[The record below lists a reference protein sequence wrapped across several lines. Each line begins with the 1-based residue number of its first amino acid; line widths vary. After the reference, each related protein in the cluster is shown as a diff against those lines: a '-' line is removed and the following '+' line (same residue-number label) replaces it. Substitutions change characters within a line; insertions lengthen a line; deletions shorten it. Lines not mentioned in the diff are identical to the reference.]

1 LSAAK
6 RESRS
11 SSSIES
17 PGVVNDILAP
27 PIVPA
32 RAAPVPVCFFN
43 ERRRFRRMVGR
54 GALLEFVT
62 VGFYRFWLANDMR
75 RHLWS
80 HTAVGGDTLEYTG
93 TARELL
99 IGFLFAVAILAP
111 IYLIYFLLGLE
122 AERYKAF
129 ASVPMG
135 LFFYLFAQF
144 AVYRARR
151 YRLTRTVW
159 RGVRFWMTGSG
170 WNYAWR
176 VGLWALLLVLTL
188 GLTLPWR
195 QAVLERFKMR
205 HTSYGNVHGRFV
217 GSGTQLFR
225 RGWGLWAIMMAPI
238 VLAIVLGVTKH
249 EVLAT
254 IMGFVPVIAAPFVY
268 PIYKAI
274 EWRWWVEG
282 IQFGEVRFE
291 SSMRRTGLLG
301 LYWKVIGWLM
311 VIFSVLSTWVGGA
324 MGIAVALLGFRHTTA
339 QDMAVLM
346 QSAYILA
353 PIAVGYVMAVLAMW
367 AVTRIYLIHDVWQKV
382 AQSTTVYNLGTAE
395 DVVAEGKPVTALGE
409 GFADSL
415 DVVGF

>member
-1 LSAAK
+1 MN
-6 RESRS
+6 E
-11 SSSIES
+11 IF
-17 PGVVNDILAP
+17 AP
-27 PIVPA
+27 PPIPA
-32 RAAPVPVCFFN
+32 RTGATPVFFFN

-111 IYLIYFLLGLE
+111 IYFIYFLLGLE

-135 LFFYLFAQF
+135 LFFYLFTQF

-170 WNYAWR
+170 WMYALR
-176 VGLWALLLVLTL
+176 VGLWAIVLILTL
-188 GLTLPWR
+188 GLALPWR
-195 QAVLERFKMR
+195 SASLERFKMR
-205 HTSYGNVHGRFV
+205 HTSYGNVHGRFAAA
-217 GSGTQLFR
+217 GTDLFK
-225 RGWGLWAIMMAPI
+225 RGWGLWAILMAPI
-238 VLAIVLGVTKH
+238 ALAIVFGVMKH
-249 EVLAT
+249 EILAT
-254 IMGFVPVIAAPFVY
+254 IMGFVPLVAAPFVY

-274 EWRWWVEG
+274 EWRWWVDG

-291 SSMRRTGLLG
+291 SSMKRADLMG
-301 LYWKVIGWLM
+301 LYWKVIGWLV
-311 VIFSVLSTWVGGA
+311 VIFTVLSSWFGGVI
-324 MGIAVALLGFRHTTA
+324 GITIALNGFTHKTA
-339 QDMAVLM
+339 QEMTMLM
-346 QSAYILA
+346 QSPTVLVPLAMGYVLAILA
-353 PIAVGYVMAVLAMW
+353 LW

-382 AQSTTVYNLGTAE
+382 AQSTTVYNLSTAE
-395 DVVAEGKPVTALGE
+395 DVVAEGKLVTALGE

>member
-1 LSAAK
+1 
-6 RESRS
+6 
-11 SSSIES
+11 
-17 PGVVNDILAP
+17 
-27 PIVPA
+27 
-32 RAAPVPVCFFN
+32 
-43 ERRRFRRMVGR
+43 MVGR

-62 VGFYRFWLANDMR
+62 VGFYRFWLATDMR

-80 HTAVGGDTLEYTG
+80 HTAVGGDTAEYTG

-111 IYLIYFLLGLE
+111 IYFIYFLLGLE

-129 ASVPMG
+129 ASAPMG
-135 LFFYLFAQF
+135 VFFYLFAQF

-176 VGLWALLLVLTL
+176 VGLWALALTLTL

-195 QAVLERFKMR
+195 QAALERFKMR
-205 HTSYGNVHGRFV
+205 HTSYGNVPGRFV
-217 GSGTQLFR
+217 ASGGELFK
-225 RGWGLWAIMMAPI
+225 RGWGLWAILMAPI
-238 VLAIVLGVTKH
+238 VLAVIFGVMKH

-254 IMGFVPVIAAPFVY
+254 ITAFGPFIVAPFVY

-274 EWRWWVEG
+274 EWRWWVDG

-291 SSMRRTGLLG
+291 SSMRRNELIG
-301 LYWKVIGWLM
+301 LYWKVIAWLV
-311 VIFSVLSTWVGGA
+311 VIFSAMSTWVGGA
-324 MGIAVALLGFRHTTA
+324 VGIAFALTGFSQHKTPQEMT
-339 QDMAVLM
+339 MLM
-346 QSAYILA
+346 QSPSVLV
-353 PIAVGYVMAVLAMW
+353 PIVVGYVMAILALW

-382 AQSTTVYNLGTAE
+382 SQSTTVYNLAAAE

>member
-1 LSAAK
+1 MN
-6 RESRS
+6 E
-11 SSSIES
+11 IY
-17 PGVVNDILAP
+17 AP

-62 VGFYRFWLANDMR
+62 VGFYRFWLATDMR

-111 IYLIYFLLGLE
+111 VYFLYFLLGLE

-129 ASVPMG
+129 ASAPMG
-135 LFFYLFAQF
+135 VFFYLFAQF

-176 VGLWALLLVLTL
+176 VGLWAIALIFTL

-195 QAVLERFKMR
+195 QAALERFKMR
-205 HTSYGNVHGRFV
+205 HTSYGNVPGRFV
-217 GSGTQLFR
+217 GNGTELFK
-225 RGWGLWAIMMAPI
+225 RGWGLWAILMGPI
-238 VLAIVLGVTKH
+238 ALAVILGVTKH
-249 EVLAT
+249 EVMAG
-254 IMGFVPVIAAPFVY
+254 IVAFVPLIVAPFVY
-268 PIYKAI
+268 PLYKAI
-274 EWRWWVEG
+274 EWRWWVDG

-291 SSMRRTGLLG
+291 SSMKRADLLG
-301 LYWKVIGWLM
+301 LYWKVIGWVM
-311 VIFSVLSTWVGGA
+311 VIFFVLSTWFGGVA
-324 MGIAVALLGFRHTTA
+324 GIAYALSGFRNRTPQEMT
-339 QDMAVLM
+339 MMM
-346 QSAYILA
+346 QSPSVLI
-353 PIAVGYVMAVLAMW
+353 PFAVGYVMAILALW

-382 AQSTTVYNLGTAE
+382 AQSTTVYNLTTAE
-395 DVVAEGKPVTALGE
+395 DVMAEGKLVTALGE